1 MTYFIPQTAKDKPIR
16 GLDRPF
22 LLSVQNAQ
30 ALAASLIILLL
41 SHGMVVWS
49 LEFALVMSLSLNQ
62 RLPPSSTGWNF
73 LKECQQK
80 SLYGGVKANEKMET
94 LSNSLIN
101 YVCESARD
109 IQ

>member
-49 LEFALVMSLSLNQ
+49 LEFALVMSL
-62 RLPPSSTGWNF
+62 RP
-73 LKECQQK
+73 
-80 SLYGGVKANEKMET
+80 
-94 LSNSLIN
+94 
-101 YVCESARD
+101 ESASASVQHWVEFSEGMPTEKF
-109 IQ
+109 IWGG